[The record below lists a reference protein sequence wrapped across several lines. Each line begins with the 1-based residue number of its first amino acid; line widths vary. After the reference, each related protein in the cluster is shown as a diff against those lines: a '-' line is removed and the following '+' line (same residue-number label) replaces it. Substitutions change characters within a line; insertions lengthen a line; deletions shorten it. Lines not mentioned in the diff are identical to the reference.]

1 MGTTIGSTQPPTISP
16 ANVPDT
22 TGAGAKEATTPSAP
36 QPKADSQAESRQA
49 DASKQYAKDNKP
61 QNDVRAGYMQQQLDK
76 SYKSSMPKAPDLN
89 MYAPK
94 DAGKKSDPL
103 ADKAKTTGAP
113 QQFVGAYADKNGGAG
128 GAKKTAAPKTAVV
141 DTKQSSVAAKPPQS
155 FDIAKVTPEQIQELR
170 KTKQVQLANTIEN
183 AQAAYS
189 DFVAANPGVKVIV
202 TTSAGNGNHPV
213 LVVKGAAADTDAHV
227 HTHYHGDNATVGDP
241 LGSKA
246 GQNARIRDTL
256 MKDPHAVFVLPEAAN
271 STAKPD
277 SPSND
282 NAYSVNWSEV
292 KSQVKTTNDALDAAG
307 VQRPPKESVVSF
319 HSGGGMAL
327 VTLVNAGKDKGGS
340 TLQADRLELYDC
352 VYHFGKENAPPY
364 HFEARLRDWSQTDSG
379 KAVKQVIFYR
389 GSNDVSRA
397 AAMEKSVGKDKFK
410 LVDMDNEPKLSTN
423 PDFDDTIDPP
433 AENAN
438 GNWMEIVRDGKQ
450 TGKVAHNFKPNA
462 HYRTVGEFMGTTPR
476 P

>member
-1 MGTTIGSTQPPTISP
+1 MATTIGGAQSPNISSINIP
-16 ANVPDT
+16 ET
-22 TGAGAKEATTPSAP
+22 TGAGTTEATTP
-36 QPKADSQAESRQA
+36 QPPPADSQGDARQA
-49 DASKQYAKDNKP
+49 EASKKYANNNKP

-76 SYKSSMPKAPDLN
+76 AHKNSMPKTPDSNL
-89 MYAPK
+89 YAAK
-94 DAGKKSDPL
+94 DADKKSPI
-103 ADKAKTTGAP
+103 ATP
-113 QQFVGAYADKNGGAG
+113 HQFAGVYADKNGVG
-128 GAKKTAAPKTAVV
+128 GAPQKTAAPKTTAV
-141 DTKQSSVAAKPPQS
+141 DTKQPGAGAKPPES
-155 FDIAKVTPEQIQELR
+155 FDIATITPKQIQELR
-170 KTKQVQLANTIEN
+170 DKKQVQLANTIEN
-183 AQAAYS
+183 AQAAYG
-189 DFVAANPGVKVIV
+189 DFVKANPGVKVIV
-202 TTSAGNGNHPV
+202 TTSEGNNGHPV
-213 LVVKGAAADTDAHV
+213 LVAKGAKADTDAHV

-271 STAKPD
+271 STASPD

-307 VQRPPKESVVSF
+307 VKRPPKESVVSF

-352 VYHFGKENAPPY
+352 VYHFGEKDKPLPQY
-364 HFEARLRDWSQTDSG
+364 HFEERLQDWSQTASG

-389 GSNDVSRA
+389 GSNNLSRA
-397 AAMEKSVGKDKFK
+397 AVMEQSVGKDKFK
-410 LVDMDNEPKLSTN
+410 LVDMDKEPPLSAN
-423 PDFDDTIDPP
+423 PGLDDTIDPP

-438 GNWMEIVRDGKQ
+438 GNWNEVVRDGKQ
-450 TGKVAHNFKPNA
+450 TGEVVHNFKPNS
-462 HYRTVGEFMGTTPR
+462 HYRTVGEFMGTRPR